1 MAAILYIL
9 MRKKTF
15 VIPLVVLLLLVV
27 AGGIGW
33 WNGHTTTTS
42 PVKHTAKAKAVAP
55 TDQSAGF
62 NKKQYSLTNPTS
74 IWVIVNKQHP
84 LQPATYVPPDLTVPD
99 VPLRSPGAANMQM
112 RAVTATALE
121 QMFAGAKQAG
131 INLQVVSAYR
141 SYSYQQTL
149 YSGYVSEVGQAAADE
164 ESARAGYSEHQTGLS
179 VDIGAANGVCVLEA
193 CFGGTPEGEWL
204 AANAYKYGF
213 LLRYPADKTTITGY
227 EYEPWHFRYIGTAL
241 SNEMHKEN
249 IQTLEEFFNVSGG
262 TVYKSS

>member
-1 MAAILYIL
+1 
-9 MRKKTF
+9 
-15 VIPLVVLLLLVV
+15 
-27 AGGIGW
+27 
-33 WNGHTTTTS
+33 
-42 PVKHTAKAKAVAP
+42 
-55 TDQSAGF
+55 
-62 NKKQYSLTNPTS
+62 
-74 IWVIVNKQHP
+74 
-84 LQPATYVPPDLTVPD
+84 
-99 VPLRSPGAANMQM
+99 MQM

-121 QMFAGAKQAG
+121 QMFSAAKLDG

-164 ESARAGYSEHQTGLS
+164 ESARPGYSEHQTGLA

-193 CFGGTPEGEWL
+193 CFGSTPEGEWL

-213 LLRYPADKTTITGY
+213 LLRYPADKTAITGY

-241 SNEMHKEN
+241 SDEMHKEG

-262 TVYKSS
+262 TAYKAS

>member
-1 MAAILYIL
+1 
-9 MRKKTF
+9 MRRKTF
-15 VIPLVVLLLLVV
+15 LIPIAVILLLVV

-33 WNGHTTTTS
+33 WNGHTHTTA
-42 PVKHTAKAKAVAP
+42 PVKKTTKA
-55 TDQSAGF
+55 TSSASQTPGF
-62 NKKQYSLTNPTS
+62 NKKQYSLTSPTS

-84 LQPATYVPPDLTVPD
+84 LQPTTYIPPDLTVPD

-112 RAVTATALE
+112 RAVTATAIE
-121 QMFAGAKQAG
+121 QMFGAAKQAG
-131 INLQVVSAYR
+131 VNLQVVSAYR

-164 ESARAGYSEHQTGLS
+164 ESARPGYSEHQTGLS

-193 CFGGTPEGEWL
+193 CFGSTPEGEWL

-213 LLRYPADKTTITGY
+213 LLRYPADKTTVTGY

-241 SNEMHKEN
+241 SNEMHKEG
-249 IQTLEEFFNVSGG
+249 IQTLEEFFDVSGG
-262 TVYKSS
+262 TAYKAS